1 MGKDKPQKP
10 PAAPEPHRCQ
20 IHQCPNTD
28 LIQQKYDAVF
38 LLLCRDH
45 MNRLI
50 AYLGHTQQHEDFL
63 IAHSA
68 FQKAMSPWPSTSGM
82 GNDADAISE
91 NIRLE
96 NIVRG
101 FINEWLANP
110 DATELK
116 FRNEGI

>member
-1 MGKDKPQKP
+1 MGKDKPENP
-10 PAAPEPHRCQ
+10 SAAPKPHRCQ
-20 IHQCPNTD
+20 IDQCPDTN
-28 LIQQKYDAVF
+28 LIQQNYDGVF

-50 AYLGHTQQHEDFL
+50 AYIGQTQQHEDYL
-63 IAHSA
+63 IAHAA
-68 FQKAMSPWPSTSGM
+68 FRKAMSPYPSTTGAE
-82 GNDADAISE
+82 NDADVISE

-96 NIVRG
+96 NIVRC

-110 DATELK
+110 DAVELK